1 MIPRSLARLAL
12 ALPILLVPTFGAA
25 EPLAGIHVNGAGEVR
40 AVPDMARVTVEA
52 RREGTDAAA
61 LKKQLDEV
69 TAAVLELTRE
79 HGIRERDVTAAAVNI
94 YPRYWP
100 QDRDQE
106 RPEGVIATRTIE
118 ITVRDLAILGELI
131 NGALDRGA
139 NGIQGVALD
148 VSNRRE
154 LEAEALDLAIDDA
167 VQQARQMAKR
177 FQVELGPL
185 KDASTSSHVQPLMR
199 MEAAVADRKMASSF
213 SPGELTIRRDVQATF
228 SIRP

>member
-1 MIPRSLARLAL
+1 MFPRPLARLAL
-12 ALPILLVPTFGAA
+12 ALPVLLLPTLAAA
-25 EPLAGIHVNGAGEVR
+25 EPLTGIHVNGAGEVR
-40 AVPDMARVTVEA
+40 AVPDMARVTIEA

-61 LKKQLDEV
+61 LKKQLDQV

-79 HGIRERDVTAAAVNI
+79 LGIRERDVTAAAVNI

-100 QDRDQE
+100 QERDQE
-106 RPEGVIATRTIE
+106 RPEGVIASRTIE
-118 ITVRDLAILGELI
+118 VTVRDLAILGDLI
-131 NGALDRGA
+131 NRALERGA
-139 NGIQGVALD
+139 NGIQGVDLD

-167 VQQARQMAKR
+167 VQQARRMAKR

-185 KDASTSSHVQPLMR
+185 KDASTSSPVQPLMR
-199 MEAAVADRKMASSF
+199 MEAAMANRQASSF